1 MFPALEGVELVET
14 VKLKVASARMLTN
27 TIRELVLTAAAG
39 GRLAGY
45 TPGAHVKFQL
55 PAGERSYSLIDFEPV
70 SGEDGGKQYRFA
82 VQLEPESTGG
92 SRHMH
97 DLTPGDEVEASA
109 PQNDFPLV
117 PGKPALLIAGGIG
130 ITPMI
135 SMATALK
142 QAGTAF
148 RFHYASRSS
157 DAMAYRSELEAE
169 FGENLTLHFD
179 DQLDTAFDIDRLIA
193 TVTADEHVYICGPK
207 GMIEAVKS
215 KAEAAGI
222 DSGRVHF
229 ELFTSA
235 APQSGDTEFEVEIQS
250 SGAVFVIPVGKSI
263 IDVLEEGGVDLVY
276 DCQRGDCGICQT
288 DIIEGVPDH
297 RDVVLSDAEKSEGKV
312 MQICVSRA
320 KSARLVLDL

>member
-1 MFPALEGVELVET
+1 MVEST
-14 VKLKVASARMLTN
+14 KLKVASARMLTT
-27 TIRELVLTAAAG
+27 TIRELVLTAADG
-39 GRLAGY
+39 GKLSGY
-45 TPGAHVKFQL
+45 TAGAHVKFQL
-55 PAGERSYSLIDFEPV
+55 PSGERSYSLVDLEPG
-70 SGEDGGKQYRFA
+70 SATDGPGQYRFA
-82 VQLEPESTGG
+82 VQLEQESTGG

-97 DLTPGDEVEASA
+97 DLAPGDEVEALA
-109 PQNDFPLV
+109 PQNDFPLAA
-117 PGKPALLIAGGIG
+117 GKPALLIAGGIG
-130 ITPMI
+130 ITPLI
-135 SMATALK
+135 SMATALQ

-157 DAMAYRSELEAE
+157 DFMAYRSELEAA
-169 FGENLTLHFD
+169 FGDKLTLHFD
-179 DQLDTAFDIDRLIA
+179 DQIETALDIDRLLVGMA
-193 TVTADEHVYICGPK
+193 ADEHVYICGPK

-222 DSGRVHF
+222 DPDRVHF

-235 APQSGDTEFEVEIQS
+235 AQQSGDTEFEVEIQS
-250 SGAVFVIPVGKSI
+250 SGAVFAIPVGKSI

-288 DIIEGVPDH
+288 DVIEGVPDH

>member
-1 MFPALEGVELVET
+1 MAET
-14 VKLKVASARMLTN
+14 VKLKVVSARMVTDSV
-27 TIRELVLTAAAG
+27 REVVFTSG
-39 GRLAGY
+39 DGRLPGNY
-45 TPGAHVKFQL
+45 EPGAHVKFQL
-55 PAGERSYSLIDFEPV
+55 PAGERSYSLIDFEPRQSDQGNGV
-70 SGEDGGKQYRFA
+70 YCFA

-97 DLTPGDEVEASA
+97 GLVAGDEVVASA
-109 PQNDFPLV
+109 PVNDFTLV
-117 PGKPALLIAGGIG
+117 PDRPALLIAGGIG

-142 QAGTAF
+142 QSGTQF
-148 RFHYASRSS
+148 RFHYACRTS
-157 DAMAYRSELEAE
+157 AVMAYRTELASS
-169 FGENLTLHFD
+169 FGDQLALHFD
-179 DQLDTAFDIDRLIA
+179 DQPETRLDLQGLAA
-193 TVTADEHVYICGPK
+193 SVAQGEHVYVCGPK

-215 KAEAAGI
+215 VMESAGVAS
-222 DSGRVHF
+222 DRVHF

-235 APQSGDTEFEVEIQS
+235 AAQSGDEAFEVEVHS
-250 SGAVFVIPVGKSI
+250 TGEVFVIPPGQTI
-263 IDVLEEGGVDLVY
+263 IDVLEAGGVDIVY

-297 RDVVLSDAEKSEGKV
+297 RDVVLSDSEKAEGKV